1 MSKTKKIRR
10 KKFNIL
16 KFLVFILFLYIL
28 ISAFFKILNVP
39 IKNILILKN
48 NYLSDEKIIEVS
60 LLDNYPSFI
69 KTTSYN
75 IKKRIKKLPLV
86 EDVKVSKR
94 FGYRVVIEVTE
105 KKILYMS
112 RSDNMFVVSS
122 GEKLELNNI
131 SGVPILIN
139 FVPEDIEQK
148 LINKMKNLSI
158 NSISKISE
166 IEYSPTSYD
175 DERFIFYMND
185 SNLVYIN
192 LSSINKINKYNEIVT
207 KLEGHNGILYLD
219 SGNYFEIKE

>member
-148 LINKMKNLSI
+148 LINKMKILSI

>member
-112 RSDNMFVVSS
+112 RSDNMFVVST

-148 LINKMKNLSI
+148 LIDKMKNLSI

>member
-39 IKNILILKN
+39 INNILILKN

-75 IKKRIKKLPLV
+75 IKKRIKKIPLV

-207 KLEGHNGILYLD
+207 KLEGHSGILYLD

>member
-75 IKKRIKKLPLV
+75 IKKRIKKIPLV

-112 RSDNMFVVSS
+112 RSDNMFVVST

-148 LINKMKNLSI
+148 LIDKMKNLSI

>member
-75 IKKRIKKLPLV
+75 IKKRIKKIPLV

-112 RSDNMFVVSS
+112 RSDNMFVVST

>member
-86 EDVKVSKR
+86 EDVKVSKK